1 MKHIAVIDLGKTNA
15 KLALVDLATRSEI
28 AVLTTPN
35 RVLPGPPYP
44 HFDTRTIWDFLTS
57 SLARLQAEHGIDGIS
72 ITTHGACAALL
83 AADGSLAAP
92 VLDYEHPGPD
102 STRVA
107 YDLIRPPFAQTGS
120 AALPMGLNL
129 GAQLYWQLQQDPG
142 LAHRVAQIV
151 TWPQYWGYLLTGQ
164 TACDLCSLGCH
175 TDLWNPGT
183 GHWSDLPDAL
193 GLSDK
198 LAAPRKPSDLLG
210 TLLPDL
216 QLRLGLGP
224 VPVLTGIHDSNASL
238 VPHLTQAAPFS
249 VVSTGTWV
257 IAMALG
263 GHTTPLDPDRDM
275 LVNVNALG
283 HPVPSARFM
292 GGREYEIIRQNRPPV
307 ATLDDASRVL
317 DRDLMLFPAVVP
329 GSGPFPHHT
338 SGWSHPDRSDG
349 ETEVALGYYL
359 ALMTAECLGNIGA
372 EGSTL
377 IEGPFAANPWF
388 RSMLAAATN
397 RPAQASNA
405 RTGTAV
411 GAAMLFLPRAEAR
424 GSNPAKPRIAA
435 VPALVAYARRW
446 SKRAKAG
453 Q

>member
-35 RVLPGPPYP
+35 RVLSGPPYP
-44 HFDTRTIWDFLTS
+44 HFDTEGIWEFLTS
-57 SLARLQAEHGIDGIS
+57 ALARFQSEHGIDGIS

-83 AADGSLAAP
+83 AADGRLAAP

-102 STRVA
+102 STRAA

-129 GAQLYWQLQQDPG
+129 GAQLYWQLQKDPG
-142 LAHRVAQIV
+142 LCDCIAQIV
-151 TWPQYWGYLLTGQ
+151 TWPQYWGHRLTGQ

-175 TDLWNPGT
+175 TDLWNPFMGE
-183 GHWSDLPDAL
+183 WSGLPHTL
-193 GLSDK
+193 GITAK
-198 LAAPRKPSDLLG
+198 LAAPRKPSEVLG
-210 TLLPDL
+210 TLLPEL
-216 QLRLGLGP
+216 QRRLGLGP

-257 IAMALG
+257 IAMAMG
-263 GHTTPLDPDRDM
+263 GHAIPLDPDRDM

-283 HPVPSARFM
+283 EPVPSARFM
-292 GGREYEIIRQNRPPV
+292 GGREYEVIRQSRPSV
-307 ATLDDASRVL
+307 ATSDDANRVL
-317 DRDLMLFPAVVP
+317 DRDLMLLPSVVA
-329 GSGPFPHHT
+329 GSGPFPHNT
-338 SGWSHPDRSDG
+338 FVWSHPDRSDA

-372 EGSTL
+372 EGPTL

-388 RSMLAAATN
+388 RSMLEAATN
-397 RPAQASNA
+397 RPVQASTA

-411 GAAMLFLPRAEAR
+411 GAALLFLPQTEA
-424 GSNPAKPRIAA
+424 GSSDLALADAA
-435 VPALVAYARRW
+435 AAPALVAYARHW
-446 SKRAKAG
+446 SRLAKAG
-453 Q
+453 R